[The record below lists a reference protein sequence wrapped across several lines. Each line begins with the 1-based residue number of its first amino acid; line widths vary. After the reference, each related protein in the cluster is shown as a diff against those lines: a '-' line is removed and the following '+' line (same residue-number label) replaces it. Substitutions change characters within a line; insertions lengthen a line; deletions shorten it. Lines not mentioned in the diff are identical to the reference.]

1 MKQLVLGW
9 GNPMVGDDGIGIRA
23 AELLAERIGEEIHVM
38 ASSHAGLR
46 LVERMLGYDRV
57 IIADV
62 HQGDPDG
69 GLHREV
75 VHPRAL
81 SPLEQSVRHDGTLHE
96 ALQVMCAMNASDL
109 PEEVVLLSTGIPAP
123 REWRD
128 GLSSGGESAAERL
141 ANAVMGELE
150 VTAVV

>member
-1 MKQLVLGW
+1 MRQLVIGW
-9 GNPMVGDDGIGIRA
+9 GNPIVGDDGIGIRA
-23 AELLAERIGEEIHVM
+23 AALFSERIDEDIQVM
-38 ASSHAGLR
+38 ASSHSGLR

-57 IIADV
+57 IVADV
-62 HQGDPDG
+62 HQGAPG
-69 GLHREV
+69 SELLREV
-75 VHPRAL
+75 IHPQEL

-109 PEEVVLLSTGIPAP
+109 PEEIVLLSAAIPAP

-128 GLSSGGESAAERL
+128 GLSSSGESAAERL
-141 ANAVMGELE
+141 ADAVMGELE